1 MVLMVGAGLLGRSL
15 YQLLHVDTG
24 FRSDHL
30 ALLSLSWPP
39 ASYVKDQEKIVLER
53 DVVDRISTLPGVKSV
68 AVSLAIP
75 VGSAWGSTSFHVVGQ
90 PNVGEHNEVLNRQ
103 VSSGY
108 FATLQSRL
116 LGDRYFGDGEDASK
130 PVVAIIN
137 RTLANKYFPGE
148 DAVGKRIYYDWQPQ
162 LPMQI
167 VGVVDDIKEGPLEG
181 EALPV
186 LYVPFDQKPGGD
198 KRRAIG

>member
-1 MVLMVGAGLLGRSL
+1 VGAGLLGKSL

-53 DVVDRISTLPGVKSV
+53 EIVDQISTLPGVKSV
-68 AVSLAIP
+68 AISLTAP
-75 VGSAWGSTSFHVVGQ
+75 VGSAWGSTSFHVEGRA
-90 PNVGEHNEVLNRQ
+90 NAGEHNEVLHRQ

-108 FATLQSRL
+108 FATLEARL
-116 LGDRYFGDGEDASK
+116 LGGRDFGDGDDASK
-130 PVVAIIN
+130 PRVAIIN

-148 DAVGKRIYYDWQPQ
+148 DAIGKRIYYDRQPQ

-181 EALPV
+181 EAWPV
-186 LYVPFDQKPGGD
+186 LYVPFDQKPVAWFAVLV
-198 KRRAIG
+198 RTS